1 MQMNWFFCF
10 FMLIHVAVI
19 LLPSH
24 ISFIEIAEDLQSTH
38 WYNKTYSKTDSP
50 HTLKLLELNSICICS
65 RNIFPLYLTYQGT
78 ICIVY

>member
-1 MQMNWFFCF
+1 MNLPFKQTLHYIPKSQHANELIFCF

-38 WYNKTYSKTDSP
+38 WFCIFIPLWLLTI
-50 HTLKLLELNSICICS
+50 KLIQK
-65 RNIFPLYLTYQGT
+65 LTAP
-78 ICIVY
+78 IH

>member
-38 WYNKTYSKTDSP
+38 WFLCGCDNKTYSKTDSP
-50 HTLKLLELNSICICS
+50 HTLKLLELNSICI
-65 RNIFPLYLTYQGT
+65 LQ
-78 ICIVY
+78 